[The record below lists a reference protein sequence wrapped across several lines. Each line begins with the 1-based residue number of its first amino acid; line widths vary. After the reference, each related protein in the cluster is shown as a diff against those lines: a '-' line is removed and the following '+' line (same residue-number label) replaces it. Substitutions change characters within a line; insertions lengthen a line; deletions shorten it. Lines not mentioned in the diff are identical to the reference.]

1 MAKVGFWLQK
11 ANGKLAGATIYQQNG
26 ETVMREVN
34 TRPSNP
40 KTTAQIIQRIIMH
53 TVMGSY
59 SIMKEI
65 VDHSFE
71 GMKKGQETMSYF
83 MKQNIQFAREK
94 IAEQQA
100 QGVAAYEMFNYIP
113 LGKRGFTPNQYQVAM
128 GSLPTINVT
137 LLDPAYTPVLFGFSE
152 NTYADV
158 ISKLG
163 LQRGDQLTFMT
174 IGCANDRP
182 LTLNNVEFKFARVIL
197 DPTNA
202 DGTPAALDV
211 KFVNADGTINLP
223 SVRNEGNFT
232 FAFNANK
239 QIEFHYTPWT
249 VQHCVAATCI
259 ASRKSSNGTWMRS
272 TQYLVYAP
280 AEGEAYSLQD
290 CIDAAVAGVA
300 TPVYTAN
307 SLYLNNAGTG
317 NGTESSISD
326 NPGSEVNDPTISSVS
341 VEGNQLISGS
351 TRNIT
356 FPNGTELPKAVNFTV
371 AVGNPIAGLKAQVMN
386 GSTMVAEADA
396 SSGSSTISAQVN
408 SGITYSVR
416 LWDSTG
422 EAELASGYRVTFTVA
437 ASGGEGGSGGIEE
450 G

>member
-1 MAKVGFWLQK
+1 MAKVGFWLRQ
-11 ANGKLAGATIYQQNG
+11 ANGKLAGATLYQQNG

-40 KTTAQIIQRIIMH
+40 KTTAQTVQRIIMH

-59 SIMKEI
+59 STMKEI

-94 IAEQQA
+94 IAQQQA
-100 QGVAAYEMFNYIP
+100 QGVDAYEMYNYIP
-113 LGKRGFTPNQYQVAM
+113 LGKRGFTPNQYQVSM
-128 GSLPTINVT
+128 GSLPAINVT
-137 LLDPAYTPVLFGFSE
+137 LLDPKFTPVLYGFSA

-163 LQRGDQLTFMT
+163 LQRGDQLTFIT
-174 IGCANDRP
+174 VGHADNQVP
-182 LTLNNVEFKFARVIL
+182 TLNNAEFKFARVIL

-202 DGTPAALDV
+202 DGTAAALDV
-211 KFVNADGTINLP
+211 KFINDDGTINLP
-223 SVRNEGNFT
+223 SVRNEGDFT
-232 FAFNANK
+232 FTFNASK
-239 QIEFHYTPWT
+239 QIEFHYRAWT
-249 VQHCVAATCI
+249 YQHCVAATCI
-259 ASRKSSNGTWMRS
+259 ASRKSSNGTWLRS
-272 TQYLVYAP
+272 TQYLTYVP
-280 AEGEAYSLQD
+280 GEGEVYSLQH

-317 NGTESSISD
+317 NGTEGAISD
-326 NPGSEVNDPTISSVS
+326 DPGSEVNDPTISSVT
-341 VEGNQLISGS
+341 VEGNSLISGS

-356 FPNGTELPKAVNFTV
+356 FAQGTELPKAVNFTV
-371 AVGNPIAGLKAQVMN
+371 AVANPIEGLKAQVMN
-386 GSTMVAEADA
+386 GSTMVAEAA
-396 SSGSSTISAQVN
+396 VANGAATINAQVN

-416 LWDSTG
+416 LWDSVG
-422 EAELASGYRVTFTVA
+422 ETELASGYRVTFAVA
-437 ASGGEGGSGGIEE
+437 SSGGGSGIEE

>member
-11 ANGKLAGATIYQQNG
+11 ANGKLAGATLYQQNG

-34 TRPSNP
+34 ARPSNP
-40 KTTAQIIQRIIMH
+40 KTTAQTVQRIIMH

-59 SIMKEI
+59 SLMKEI

-94 IAEQQA
+94 IAQQQA
-100 QGVAAYEMFNYIP
+100 QGVFAYEMFNYIP
-113 LGKRGFTPNQYQVAM
+113 LGKRGFTPNQYQVSM

-137 LLDPAYTPVLFGFSE
+137 LLDPANTPILHGFSA

-163 LQRGDQLTFMT
+163 LQRGDQLTFIT
-174 IGCANDRP
+174 IGHADNQQV
-182 LTLNNVEFKFARVIL
+182 TLNSVEFKYARVIL

-202 DGTPAALDV
+202 DGTAAALDV
-211 KFVNADGTINLP
+211 PFINADGTINLP

-232 FAFNANK
+232 YAFNAAK
-239 QIEFHYTPWT
+239 QIAFHYTPWT
-249 VQHCVAATCI
+249 VQHCVAASCI

-272 TQYLVYAP
+272 TQYLIYAP

-290 CIDAAVAGVA
+290 CIDAAVAGVT

-317 NGTESSISD
+317 NGAEGSISD

-351 TRNIT
+351 TRNVS
-356 FPNGTELPKAVNFTV
+356 FAAGTTLPKAVNFSV
-371 AVGNPIAGLKAQVMN
+371 AVANPIAGLKAQVMN
-386 GSTMVAEADA
+386 GSTKVAEADA
-396 SSGSSTISAQVN
+396 ANGSAIINAEVN
-408 SGITYSVR
+408 SGITYSIR
-416 LWDSTG
+416 LWDSVG
-422 EAELASGYRVTFTVA
+422 EAELASGYRVTFSVSS
-437 ASGGEGGSGGIEE
+437 SGGGGTEE

>member
-1 MAKVGFWLQK
+1 MAKVGFWLRQ
-11 ANGKLAGATIYQQNG
+11 ANGKLAGATLYQQNG

-40 KTTAQIIQRIIMH
+40 KTTAQTVQRIIMH

-59 SIMKEI
+59 SLMKDI

-94 IAEQQA
+94 IAQQQA
-100 QGVAAYEMFNYIP
+100 QGVYAYEMFNYIP
-113 LGKRGFTPNQYQVAM
+113 LGKRGFTPNQYQVSM
-128 GSLPTINVT
+128 GSLPAINVT
-137 LLDPAYTPVLFGFSE
+137 LLEPKFTPILYGFSA

-163 LQRGDQLTFMT
+163 LQRGDQLTFIT
-174 IGCANDRP
+174 VGNADNQQV
-182 LTLNNVEFKFARVIL
+182 TLNGVEFKFARVIL

-202 DGTPAALDV
+202 DGTAASLDV
-211 KFVNADGTINLP
+211 QFIKEDGTINLP

-232 FAFNANK
+232 FTFNAKK

-259 ASRKSSNGTWMRS
+259 ASRKGSNGTWLRS
-272 TQYLVYAP
+272 TQYLTYAP
-280 AEGEAYSLQD
+280 AEGEVYSLQD
-290 CIDAAVAGVA
+290 CIDAASAGVA

-307 SLYLNNAGTG
+307 SLYLNNAGSG
-317 NGTESSISD
+317 NGTEGAISD
-326 NPGSEVNDPTISSVS
+326 DPGSEVNDPTISSVT
-341 VEGNQLISGS
+341 VGGNALVSGT
-351 TRNIT
+351 TRNIS
-356 FPNGTELPKAVNFTV
+356 FAQGTELPKAVAFIVKV
-371 AVGNPIAGLKAQVMN
+371 ANPIAGLKAQVMN
-386 GSTMVAEADA
+386 GSTMVAQADVTNGTA
-396 SSGSSTISAQVN
+396 SINTEVN

-416 LWDSTG
+416 LWDSVG
-422 EAELASGYRVTFTVA
+422 ETELASGYSATFSVA
-437 ASGGEGGSGGIEE
+437 TSGGGGIEE

>member
-11 ANGKLAGATIYQQNG
+11 ANGKLAGATLYQQNG

-59 SIMKEI
+59 SLMKEI

-71 GMKKGQETMSYF
+71 GIKKGQETMSYF

-100 QGVAAYEMFNYIP
+100 QGVFAYEMFNYIP
-113 LGKRGFTPNQYQVAM
+113 LGKRGFTPNQYQMSM

-137 LLDPAYTPVLFGFSE
+137 LLDPASTPILHGFSA

-163 LQRGDQLTFMT
+163 LQRGDQLTFIT
-174 IGCANDRP
+174 VGHADNQQV
-182 LTLNNVEFKFARVIL
+182 TLNSVEFKFARVIL

-202 DGTPAALDV
+202 DGTAAALDV
-211 KFVNADGTINLP
+211 KFINDDGTINLP
-223 SVRNEGNFT
+223 SVRNEGDFVFT
-232 FAFNANK
+232 FNKAK
-239 QIEFHYTPWT
+239 QIEFHYRTWT

-272 TQYLVYAP
+272 TQYLTYAP
-280 AEGEAYSLQD
+280 AEGETYSLQD

-317 NGTESSISD
+317 NGTEGAISD
-326 NPGSEVNDPTISSVS
+326 NPGSEVHDPTISSVT
-341 VEGNQLISGS
+341 VDGNALISGS
-351 TRNIT
+351 TRNVS
-356 FPNGTELPKAVNFTV
+356 FAQGTELPKAVNFNV

-386 GSTMVAEADA
+386 GNTMVAEADA
-396 SSGSSTISAQVN
+396 ASGNAIINTQVN

-416 LWDSTG
+416 LWDSVG
-422 EAELASGYRVTFTVA
+422 EAELASGYKVTFSVA
-437 ASGGEGGSGGIEE
+437 SSGGGSGTEE

>member
-11 ANGKLAGATIYQQNG
+11 ANGKLAGATLYQQNG

-40 KTTAQIIQRIIMH
+40 KTTAQIVQRIIMH

-59 SIMKEI
+59 SLMKEI

-94 IAEQQA
+94 IADQQA
-100 QGVAAYEMFNYIP
+100 QGVFAYEMFNYIP
-113 LGKRGFTPNQYQVAM
+113 LGKRGFTPNQYQVSM

-137 LLDPAYTPVLFGFSE
+137 LLDPAFTPIVHGFSA

-174 IGCANDRP
+174 VGHADNQQV
-182 LTLNNVEFKFARVIL
+182 TLNSVEFKYARVIL

-202 DGTPAALDV
+202 DGTAASLDV
-211 KFVNADGTINLP
+211 PFINTDGTINLP

-232 FAFNANK
+232 FAFNAAK
-239 QIEFHYTPWT
+239 QIEFHYAPWT

-272 TQYLVYAP
+272 TQYLIYAP
-280 AEGEAYSLQD
+280 AEGETYSLQD

-317 NGTESSISD
+317 NGAEGSISD

-351 TRNIT
+351 TRNVS
-356 FPNGTELPKAVNFTV
+356 FAAGTTLPKAVNFSV
-371 AVGNPIAGLKAQVMN
+371 AVANPIAGLKAQVMN
-386 GSTMVAEADA
+386 GSTKVAEADA
-396 SSGSSTISAQVN
+396 ASGSATINAEVN

-416 LWDSTG
+416 LWDSVG
-422 EAELASGYRVTFTVA
+422 EAELTSGYRVTFSVA
-437 ASGGEGGSGGIEE
+437 SSGGGGGSEE